1 MNRVE
6 LLELPIGTKVVCT
19 EKYKPHTLGSIADY
33 FDVGKVY
40 VILEKGRITTNGYKE
55 KDTTR
60 IRGIGLAN
68 RFKLLDEVS
77 NKIHPHHDSVLAWLE
92 GKDIEHRYKGNPGAW
107 HKCKNVKD
115 TNVVPSFSSS
125 SDWRVKR
132 ENPNTK
138 EIEAIQAEMDKLK
151 ERLEELKSD

>member
-68 RFKLLDEVS
+68 RFKLF

-92 GKDIEHRYKGNPGAW
+92 GKDIEHRYKDTPGAW
-107 HKCKNVKD
+107 HKVKNVKD
-115 TNVVPSFSSS
+115 TNVVPSFSPS

-151 ERLEELKSD
+151 ERLEVLKND